1 MSSIQAA
8 SGVQPIGRP
17 NKRVPDELRTVEKRS
32 KPIAR
37 VMAKMEVTPLAELVR
52 IADKVGLG
60 DAAATQASRYAAAVS
75 RA

>member
-1 MSSIQAA
+1 M
-8 SGVQPIGRP
+8 QPTGRP

-52 IADKVGLG
+52 IADKVSLG